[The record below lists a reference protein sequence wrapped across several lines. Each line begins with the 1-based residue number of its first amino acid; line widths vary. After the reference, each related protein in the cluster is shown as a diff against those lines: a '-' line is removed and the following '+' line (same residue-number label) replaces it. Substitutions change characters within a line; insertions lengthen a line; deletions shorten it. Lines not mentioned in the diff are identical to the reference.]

1 MPTFRGCQR
10 VRIMHASVCT
20 TTEPSELVT
29 GRQRVRIMRV
39 GVRTLGE
46 VGELFVVCAGA
57 LCEADRVPKMPNFA
71 RVRLALGVRS

>member
-1 MPTFRGCQR
+1 M
-10 VRIMHASVCT
+10 RIMHASVCT

-46 VGELFVVCAGA
+46 VAELFVVCAGA
-57 LCEADRVPKMPNFA
+57 LCEVDRVPKMPNFA